1 MNLNTSGVFDRHEGL
16 VVLVGKKTEPQT
28 KLPKTV
34 AEELELFQKNADL
47 QFLHLPLK
55 GKHFVFIKD
64 QATDEKQR
72 IMGHKLRGVLPK
84 EVSSIFIDGGKSNS
98 LLLAEG
104 FALSCYQFLKY
115 RKEAAKEIGRASCRE
130 RV

>member
-1 MNLNTSGVFDRHEGL
+1 MNLNTSAAFDQQEGL
-16 VVLVGKKTEPQT
+16 VVLVGKKMETQT
-28 KLPKTV
+28 KLPKVV
-34 AEELELFQKNADL
+34 AEELELFHKNADQ

-64 QATDEKQR
+64 QETDEKQR

-84 EVSSIFIDGGKSNS
+84 EIKSVFIDGGKSNS

-104 FALSCYQFLKY
+104 FALSNYQ
-115 RKEAAKEIGRASCRE
+115 
-130 RV
+130 